1 MVNYPADFYHAE
13 KVFWP
18 FDSLVPDK
26 AQIEERFE
34 QVEDPVVLWPLAKNK
49 SNQPNVYH
57 SKEER
62 VSRQTFSSV
71 Q

>member
-1 MVNYPADFYHAE
+1 MANYPADFYHAE

-26 AQIEERFE
+26 AQVEERFE

-49 SNQPNVYH
+49 SN
-57 SKEER
+57 
-62 VSRQTFSSV
+62 
-71 Q
+71 